1 MSATIINGK
10 EIASAIKQE
19 IAGELNKIRHAT
31 GKEAGLAVILIG
43 DDPASTVYVRNKKR
57 ACQEIGIRSSEYH
70 LSKEITQERLLDL
83 IITLNNNSDIHGIL
97 VQLPLPKHIQAD
109 IILESI
115 NPDKDVDGFHP
126 VNVGKLVSNTAS
138 LIACT
143 PLGVIALLDK
153 SGIPIEGKKVVIVG
167 RSNIVGKPAA
177 LLFLHRNATV
187 TICHSKT
194 KNLSDFTMR
203 ADILVAAIGKPAFL
217 KADMVKKEAVVID
230 VGINR
235 DEAGL
240 IGDVDF
246 PSVKERVAYIT
257 PVPGGV
263 GPMTIAML
271 MKNTLT
277 AFKKAI
283 GNGKE
288 AL

>member
-1 MSATIINGK
+1 LPANIINGK
-10 EIASAIKQE
+10 EIASAIKLA
-19 IAGELNKIRHAT
+19 IAEELKKIKTDT
-31 GKEAGLAVILIG
+31 GREAGLAVVLVG
-43 DDPASTVYVRNKKR
+43 DDPASIVYVRNKKK
-57 ACQEIGIRSSEYH
+57 ACQEVGIRSSEYR
-70 LSKEITQERLLDL
+70 LPKETSQDALLKL
-83 IITLNNNSDIHGIL
+83 IASLNKNPEIHGIL
-97 VQLPLPKHIQAD
+97 VQLPLPHHIQTD
-109 IILESI
+109 KIIEAI

-126 VNVGKLVSNTAS
+126 VNVGKLVANTAS
-138 LIACT
+138 LISCT
-143 PLGVIALLDK
+143 PLGVITLLDK

-187 TICHSKT
+187 TICHSRT
-194 KNLSDFTMR
+194 KNLSDYTLR
-203 ADILVAAIGKPAFL
+203 ADILVAAIGKPAFV
-217 KADMVKKEAVVID
+217 KADMIKKGAVVID

-246 PSVKERVAYIT
+246 PSVKEKVSYIT

-277 AFKKAI
+277 AFKQQ
-283 GNGKE
+283 
-288 AL
+288 

>member
-1 MSATIINGK
+1 MPTNIINGK
-10 EIASAIKQE
+10 EIASSIKFE
-19 IAGELNKIRHAT
+19 IAEELRKIKNNT
-31 GKEAGLAVILIG
+31 GKEAGLAVILVG
-43 DDPASTVYVRNKKR
+43 DDPASTVYIRNKKK
-57 ACQEIGIRSSEYH
+57 ACQEVGIRSSEYH
-70 LSKEITQERLLDL
+70 LPKETQSDK
-83 IITLNNNSDIHGIL
+83 IID
-97 VQLPLPKHIQAD
+97 A
-109 IILESI
+109 I

-126 VNVGKLVSNTAS
+126 VNVGKLVANTAS
-138 LIACT
+138 LISCT
-143 PLGVIALLDK
+143 PLGVMTLLDK
-153 SGIPIEGKKVVIVG
+153 SEIHVEGKKVVIVG

-194 KNLSDFTMR
+194 KNLADYTNK
-203 ADILVAAIGKPAFL
+203 ADILVAAIGKPAFI
-217 KADMVKKEAVVID
+217 KADMVKKGAVVID

-246 PSVKERVAYIT
+246 PSVKERVSYIT

-277 AFKKAI
+277 AFKNTLDKT
-283 GNGKE
+283 
-288 AL
+288 

>member
-10 EIASAIKQE
+10 EIATAIKFE
-19 IAGELNKIRHAT
+19 IAEELGRIKKNT
-31 GKEAGLAVILIG
+31 GKEAGLAVILVG
-43 DDPASTVYVRNKKR
+43 DDPASTVYVRNKKK
-57 ACQEIGIRSSEYH
+57 ACQEVGIRSSEYH
-70 LSKEITQERLLDL
+70 LPKETSQETLLNL
-83 IITLNNNSDIHGIL
+83 INSLNQNSEIHGIL
-97 VQLPLPKHIQAD
+97 VQLPLPNHMQSD
-109 IILESI
+109 RIIEAI

-126 VNVGKLVSNTAS
+126 VNTGRLVSNTAT
-138 LIACT
+138 LISCT
-143 PLGVIALLDK
+143 PLGVITLLDK
-153 SGIPIEGKKVVIVG
+153 SKIAIEGRKVVIVG
-167 RSNIVGKPAA
+167 RSNIVGKPAS

-194 KNLSDFTMR
+194 KNLSDYTAR
-203 ADILVAAIGKPAFL
+203 ADILVAAIGKPAFI
-217 KADMVKKEAVVID
+217 KADMVKKGSVVID

-246 PSVKERVAYIT
+246 PSVKERVSYIS

-277 AFKKAI
+277 AFKI
-283 GNGKE
+283 KE
-288 AL
+288 GISF